1 MKRRQVWLLWL
12 ALAGGALIA
21 AGVFG
26 FTAESQ
32 KTISGFCIGIGAAAA
47 ALGVGW
53 FADSLLVSAAETE
66 EVKKFKRVQVE
77 DERNVR
83 IREKAGAKTA
93 KYMNYV
99 LDIFVFILGVMG
111 AAPYLI
117 LTAAGLIAVELILFV
132 SFSNYYSKKM

>member
-1 MKRRQVWLLWL
+1 MKRRQVWFLLL

-21 AGVFG
+21 AGGFG
-26 FTAESQ
+26 LTAESQ

-47 ALGVGW
+47 VLGVGW

-66 EVKKFKRVQVE
+66 EVRRIKQIEVN

-99 LDIFVFILGVMG
+99 LDSFIIVLGVMG

-132 SFSNYYSKKM
+132 YFSNYYSKKM